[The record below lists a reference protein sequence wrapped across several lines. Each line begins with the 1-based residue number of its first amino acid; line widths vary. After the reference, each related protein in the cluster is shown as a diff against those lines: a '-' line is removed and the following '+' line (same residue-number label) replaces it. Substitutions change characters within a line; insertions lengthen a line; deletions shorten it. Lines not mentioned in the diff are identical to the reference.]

1 MTEIRTSDGGYR
13 NDPISAD
20 EKVARLRLVLT
31 DYSLEQLEDIGL
43 VEWDRVA
50 NIVYRG
56 PYFDEKHW

>member
-1 MTEIRTSDGGYR
+1 MTEKSTSDRIHR

-20 EKVARLRLVLT
+20 EKVARLRLVLK

-43 VEWDRVA
+43 VEVDRVA

-56 PYFDEKHW
+56 PYFGDRHW